1 MEETVKAL
9 GFDIEKQDYKMN
21 LRGLEC
27 GQKPC
32 LSIATEVFEV
42 TPTLFMIGMRKDD
55 GDTLEYRK
63 FCDNFST
70 ALKDVVWNTEAESSG
85 SVV

>member
-21 LRGLEC
+21 LRGSEC

-32 LSIATEVFEV
+32 LSIATEENCGSMFVEHQH
-42 TPTLFMIGMRKDD
+42 R
-55 GDTLEYRK
+55 YRQ
-63 FCDNFST
+63 
-70 ALKDVVWNTEAESSG
+70 
-85 SVV
+85 